1 MSLASGNRALTVE
14 SHDRVGAL
22 AEDWDQLAKRTGAPP
37 FQRPGWFDAWLDA
50 FGGGRAEI
58 LAVRRGEALTGVL
71 PLVRRAGSLRS
82 ATNWHTPLFGPVA
95 ADAAALAALTAALLR
110 ERASRYDISF
120 LDASGPEPA
129 ALREAARAAGAK
141 VVERTIARQPFVD
154 VSGDWAA
161 YEARLE
167 RKQRKEL
174 GRVRRRLE
182 NEGELRF
189 EFVSD
194 DERLDALLDEGF
206 AVEGSGWKS
215 AGGARAAR
223 VDVRAQRGEAPA
235 GDVGT
240 RSMTEEPLAAQ
251 PDSIARNAFFS
262 LAAQIVT
269 SVATAA
275 LTIYLVRALGP
286 KSFGTF
292 AIAIGI
298 STLLL
303 LPADFGISNSAARFI
318 AEHRGQWLS

>member
-215 AGGARAAR
+215 AGGTAIASDPAVERFYRRVAHWASGDGMLVLAFVRLDTRAIAFDMTIESADSAYVLKGGFDPEYR
-223 VDVRAQRGEAPA
+223 RFAP
-235 GDVGT
+235 G
-240 RSMTEEPLAAQ
+240 
-251 PDSIARNAFFS
+251 S
-262 LAAQIVT
+262 L
-269 SVATAA
+269 
-275 LTIYLVRALGP
+275 LTYESLVRAFSSPL
-286 KSFGTF
+286 
-292 AIAIGI
+292 
-298 STLLL
+298 
-303 LPADFGISNSAARFI
+303 R
-318 AEHRGQWLS
+318 